1 MQQPGADNDPDRTM
15 MPPVPG
21 SYRMDARLEAG
32 MMVGHYKITRLLG
45 EGGMGAVYEAE
56 QDQPRRT
63 VALKV
68 IKPGLAS
75 PLLLRRFEQES
86 HALGRLQH
94 VGIAQIYEAGTAD
107 TGFGPQPYFAMEFI
121 RGKTLL
127 EYANERSLHFRERM
141 EIMAKVAD
149 AVQHAHQRGLIH
161 RDLKPGNIL
170 VDDAGQPKILDFGVA
185 RATDSDSQA
194 TMQTDI
200 GQLVG
205 TLAYM
210 SPEQVVADPLELDTR
225 SDVYALGVILYELLA
240 GRMPYAISKKLHE
253 TIQAIR
259 EQEGARLSSISRN
272 YRGDIETIVAKAL
285 EKDKTRRY
293 GSAAELAADIGHYLK
308 DEPIV
313 ARPASAAYQ
322 LQKFARRHTGLVV
335 GIVTVFVVLVAG
347 VVASTWQ
354 ASVARRER
362 DRARVAEQSARDA
375 EQLATK
381 EQKRAVTAEG
391 TALQE
396 RDRAFT
402 EQQRADTEAETART
416 QRILTI
422 WQTLSRES
430 ARDAAGRIDDDRTA
444 LLARQ
449 ALLFHS
455 RTQAGL
461 PQYLVELAL
470 QQASRPD
477 PMIHIPGPNHSGA
490 VFSVAF
496 SPDGTRLASGSADR
510 TVQVWDLR
518 SPSSSPLILSGHDGN
533 VYSVAF
539 SSDGFRLATSS
550 ADKFV
555 RVWDLRTPT
564 AAPLRVQGPQ
574 AALESLAF
582 SRDGSQLAAASLDKT
597 IRIWNLRDLPSPP
610 AVFEGHE
617 GGVNMVVFSP
627 DGLRIASASDDKTM
641 RLWNARDSKASP
653 VIFRGHDAPVLSLSF
668 SPDGSRLAT
677 GSADR
682 TTRIWNVQNPSA
694 APSIFRGQENAVLSV
709 VFSAD
714 GTKLASAGKDHVVRV
729 WDARNTAVTPR
740 VVGGSQSA
748 SGVSTEIVNALALS
762 ADLSRLASAGE
773 DKIVRVFD
781 LRSSATQPVLLP
793 GPQGTARFG
802 SDNVHTLAYSADGG
816 RLASASRDNTV
827 RIWDLRNPDAQPV
840 VLQGQQGA
848 VTALAFTPDGRHI
861 TSVGVDRS
869 VREWDLRNPAN
880 APVLVLGPQGDVR
893 SGSVA
898 FSSSGLRL
906 ATAARDNV
914 VRFWANL
921 HDAQPVVLKGQ
932 QSAVATFV
940 FSHDGMR
947 LASAG
952 IDNKVRLWDLRK
964 PALEATVLEWQQ
976 GAVLSIAF
984 SHDGTLLATGGGD
997 RSVRVW
1003 DLQRPDQ
1010 RPTALQGSESV
1021 INSVAFS
1028 PDGLRLAA
1036 GGVDRTVRMW
1046 DLRSPEAPPVRFE
1059 GHESDILS
1067 VVFSPDGLRL
1077 AAGGLDGSVRAWHLW
1092 SAAADYL
1099 CTRVWRNL
1107 STDEWRFYIG
1117 EDIPYEQTCPAIPSG
1132 KSPAK
1137 NAKNP

>member
-1 MQQPGADNDPDRTM
+1 MKQPAGDDPDRTLIQTAAEA
-15 MPPVPG
+15 G
-21 SYRMDARLEAG
+21 SFRPDATLEAG
-32 MMVGHYKITRLLG
+32 MMLGHYKISRLIG

-68 IKPGLAS
+68 IRPGLAS
-75 PLLLRRFEQES
+75 PQLIRRFEQES
-86 HALGRLQH
+86 QALGRLQH

-121 RGKTLL
+121 RGKTLM
-127 EYANERSLHFRERM
+127 EYAAERKLHFRERLD
-141 EIMAKVAD
+141 IMAKVAE
-149 AVQHAHQRGLIH
+149 AVHHAHQRGLIH

-170 VDDAGQPKILDFGVA
+170 VDEAGQPKILDFGVA

-240 GRMPYAISKKLHE
+240 DRMPYTISKKLHE
-253 TIQAIR
+253 TIQTIR
-259 EQEGARLSSISRN
+259 EQDAARLSSVNRN
-272 YRGDIETIVAKAL
+272 FRGDIETIVAKAL
-285 EKDKTRRY
+285 EKDKVRRY
-293 GSAAELAADIGHYLK
+293 GSAAEFAADIGRYLK
-308 DEPIV
+308 DEPII
-313 ARPASAAYQ
+313 ARPPSAAYQ
-322 LQKFARRHTGLVV
+322 LQKFARRHTALVV
-335 GIVTVFVVLVAG
+335 GFAAVLVVLVAG
-347 VVASTWQ
+347 VVTSTWQ

-362 DRARVAEQSARDA
+362 NLARVAEQTARSA
-375 EQLATK
+375 ELLATN

-391 TALQE
+391 QARQE
-396 RDRAFT
+396 RDRAVS
-402 EQQRADTEAETART
+402 EQSRADTEAETARM
-416 QRILTI
+416 QRLLTI

-430 ARDAAGRIDDDRTA
+430 VRDAAGRIDDDRTA

-455 RTQAGL
+455 RTPGHA
-461 PQYLVELAL
+461 QYLVEVAL
-470 QQASRPD
+470 QQAARPD
-477 PMIHIPGPNHSGA
+477 PLIHIPGPNHTGA

-496 SPDGTRLASGSADR
+496 SQDGTRLASGSADR

-518 SPSSSPLILSGHDGN
+518 SPSAPPLVLAGHDGN

-539 SSDGFRLATSS
+539 SSDGSRLASAS

-555 RVWDLRTPT
+555 RVWDLRTPR
-564 AAPLRVQGPQ
+564 AVPLRLQGPP
-574 AALESLAF
+574 AALVSLAF
-582 SRDGSQLAAASLDKT
+582 SRDGLQLAAASLDKT
-597 IRIWNLRDLPSPP
+597 VRIWNLRDTAAPP
-610 AVFEGHE
+610 VVFEGHE
-617 GGVNMVVFSP
+617 GGVNGVIFSA
-627 DGLRIASASDDKTM
+627 DGARIVSASDDKTV
-641 RLWNARDSKASP
+641 RIWNARDSKAAP
-653 VIFRGHDAPVLSLSF
+653 LIFKGHDDAVLSVALS
-668 SPDGSRLAT
+668 SDGSRLAT

-682 TTRIWNVQNPSA
+682 TTRIWTVANPSA
-694 APSIFRGQENAVLSV
+694 APLIFRGHESAVV
-709 VFSAD
+709 AVAFSAD
-714 GTKLASAGKDHVVRV
+714 GARLASAGKDQVVRV
-729 WDARNTAVTPR
+729 WDARNSAVAPR
-740 VVGGSQSA
+740 VIGASPGS
-748 SGVSTEIVNALALS
+748 SGVSPDIANALVFSL
-762 ADLSRLASAGE
+762 DLSRMASAGE

-781 LRSSATQPVLLP
+781 LRSAATQPVLLP

-802 SDNVHTLAYSADGG
+802 SDNVHSVAYSADGT

-827 RIWDLRNPDAQPV
+827 RVWDLRNPDMQPI

-848 VTALAFTPDGRHI
+848 VAALTFSRDGTHV
-861 TSVGVDRS
+861 TSVGIDRS
-869 VREWDLRNPAN
+869 VREWDLRNPAA
-880 APVLVLGPQGDVR
+880 APSLVLGPQGDVR

-898 FSSSGLRL
+898 FSPNGLRL
-906 ATAARDNV
+906 ASAARDNV
-914 VRFWANL
+914 VRLWGNV
-921 HDAQPVVLKGQ
+921 HDAQSVVLKGQ
-932 QSAVATFV
+932 QGAVTTFA
-940 FSHDGMR
+940 FSSDGMR
-947 LASAG
+947 LASGG

-964 PALEATVLEWQQ
+964 PENAAVVLEGQQ

-984 SHDGTLLATGGGD
+984 SRDGTQLATGGGD
-997 RSVRVW
+997 RSVRIW
-1003 DLQRPDQ
+1003 NLMRPDP
-1010 RPTALQGSESV
+1010 RPATYQGAESV

-1067 VVFSPDGLRL
+1067 VAFSPDGLRL

-1107 STDEWRFYIG
+1107 SLDEWRFYIG
-1117 EDIPYEQTCPAIPSG
+1117 EDIPYEQTCPAQRN
-1132 KSPAK
+1132 K
-1137 NAKNP
+1137 